1 MRGDQDTNKQ
11 RLIVIVGIF
20 LVIIFVGWLW
30 SLNWVLLSNESG
42 DGQGTVKEVVGGI
55 EDSLATFN
63 KNISAKKT
71 SINNVVQTLRDR
83 LDKEKE
89 TADLVTESLK
99 DKITAISMESWNEY
113 SDENT
118 YFKYPLD
125 WTLSAD
131 NNVLS
136 LMVGGVNSL
145 SIVTYASASD
155 LPDNINSL
163 QLIPWLDE
171 QVDRELGIYSGYELT
186 SLSNEY
192 EMYQVDSK
200 GDMKSRDIYWQKDN
214 TVFHMN
220 YVLNEEL
227 DKMIKLIISTIK

>member
-171 QVDRELGIYSGYELT
+171 QVDRVLGIYSGYELT